1 MDTSTSN
8 YEKNCRDWQARFL
21 TMDQERLLA
30 LIPGLAREGGDL
42 TLRHFGEKFAVDAAT
57 GAIRSL
63 DRPGPVSATVRLNI
77 YTLFG

>member
-30 LIPGLAREGGDL
+30 LIPAPW
-42 TLRHFGEKFAVDAAT
+42 T
-57 GAIRSL
+57 GPGRCPPRS
-63 DRPGPVSATVRLNI
+63 G
-77 YTLFG
+77 